1 MEKEEYKDIINQL
14 MTQNKK
20 LTEALED
27 SLNRSQEAIIKT
39 AESTQG
45 IVESYNKKEK
55 AIIITVI
62 ITIAIIL
69 IIVYLF

>member
-14 MTQNKK
+14 MIQNKK

-55 AIIITVI
+55 YIIIAVI
-62 ITIAIIL
+62 IAITIIM